1 MARRFLAA
9 VTAVLVLLLA
19 GANSAIAGPGGS
31 DRPFLATGSGQVA
44 FDPTNPRDCP
54 DSYIGPVTE
63 VITGAGRAT
72 HLGRYS
78 LSASHCPTPTQST
91 LGQMTLTAANGDQ
104 IRGTYT
110 NDLSFDLE
118 GGTVVVTGLY
128 TVTGG
133 TGRFRQASG
142 RLQQHHVVRL
152 DNLQVQF
159 SFSGRLSY

>member
-1 MARRFLAA
+1 MARRFLAV
-9 VTAVLVLLLA
+9 VTAVLLFLLA
-19 GANSAIAGPGGS
+19 GANSAIGGPGGS

-44 FDPTNPRDCP
+44 FDPTNPRACP
-54 DSYIGPVTE
+54 VSYIGPVTE
-63 VITGAGRAT
+63 VITGAGLAT

-78 LSASHCPTPTQST
+78 LSASHCPTPTQSKF
-91 LGQMTLTAANGDQ
+91 GQMTLTAANGDQ
-104 IRGTYT
+104 IWGTYT
-110 NDLSFDLE
+110 NDLSFE

-128 TVTGG
+128 IVTGG

-152 DNLQVQF
+152 DNLQVHF

>member
-1 MARRFLAA
+1 
-9 VTAVLVLLLA
+9 
-19 GANSAIAGPGGS
+19 
-31 DRPFLATGSGQVA
+31 
-44 FDPTNPRDCP
+44 
-54 DSYIGPVTE
+54 
-63 VITGAGRAT
+63 
-72 HLGRYS
+72 
-78 LSASHCPTPTQST
+78 
-91 LGQMTLTAANGDQ
+91 MTLTAANGDQ
-104 IRGTYT
+104 IWGTYT

>member
-1 MARRFLAA
+1 MARRFFAA

-19 GANSAIAGPGGS
+19 GANPALAGPGGS
-31 DRPFLATGSGQVA
+31 DRPFHATGSGQVT
-44 FDPTNPRDCP
+44 FDSDNPRECP
-54 DSYIGPVTE
+54 GSYLGPVTE
-63 VITGAGRAT
+63 VITGAGLAS

-91 LGQMTLTAANGDQ
+91 VGRMTLTAANGDQ

-110 NDLSFDLE
+110 NDLALQ
-118 GGTVVVTGLY
+118 GGTVVVTGWY
-128 TVTGG
+128 IVQGG

-142 RLQQHHVVRL
+142 RLWQHHVVRL